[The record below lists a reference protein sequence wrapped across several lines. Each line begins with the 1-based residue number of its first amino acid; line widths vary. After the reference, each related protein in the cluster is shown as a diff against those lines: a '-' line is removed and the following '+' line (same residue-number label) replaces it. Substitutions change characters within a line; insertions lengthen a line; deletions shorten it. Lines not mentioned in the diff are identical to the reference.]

1 MHVYSE
7 YRGASCSSP
16 GDRREMVMK
25 RIVAVVVMVGLFL
38 IAAAPADARGG
49 RGGGGGHGHGGRGG
63 FHGQRFHGHHGFRSS
78 VVIGTGVWLGPYWGP
93 YGYPP
98 YYPYEPVVVESQ
110 PQTFIQQSPAQSYW
124 YYCEDAKAYYPY
136 VRECPAGW
144 LTVVPQAPPESQR

>member
-1 MHVYSE
+1 
-7 YRGASCSSP
+7 
-16 GDRREMVMK
+16 MVMK

-93 YGYPP
+93 YWYPP
-98 YYPYEPVVVESQ
+98 YYPLYDPAYTTPVVVESQ

-124 YYCEDAKAYYPY
+124 YYCEDARAYYPY